1 MRTAVQSFSDFP
13 RIVETA
19 TVAVLPAIRISR
31 HRLKSKIADS
41 QHCPAASIPAAQV
54 IPVMETRSSCRVC
67 DGNANRS
74 NGDPTEPD

>member
-19 TVAVLPAIRISR
+19 MVAVLPAIRISR

-41 QHCPAASIPAAQV
+41 QH
-54 IPVMETRSSCRVC
+54 
-67 DGNANRS
+67 
-74 NGDPTEPD
+74 